1 MGAQEL
7 FERILG
13 SLHEAAL
20 DDAHWPATASLIDE
34 ACGSKGNLLAFGEER
49 SLEDIKIFLARFCY
63 RGERDEPLEQLYFD
77 VYHAIDERALRFR
90 RLPDSQLV
98 HIAELYTDQE
108 RKTSPVFND
117 ILPAGK
123 VQNGPIVRMD
133 GPNGSN
139 IAWHIADPIDGD
151 GWSSSQVEMIER
163 LLPHIRQFV
172 RVRHALVN
180 AQALGTSLTDL
191 LDNAR
196 TGVVQLDRR
205 GRIVVA
211 NRRAR
216 DILRK
221 GDGLTDR
228 DGLLR
233 ASLPAD
239 DTALQELL
247 SRALPPFGGQAS
259 SGSMTVKRSVL
270 SPRLVLHAVPVS
282 DERTD
287 MFTST
292 VAALLLVVDPASR
305 GRIDPALLKDLFG
318 LTPAESQV
326 ATMLAEGR
334 TIRQIAVATGR
345 SEGTIRWHVK
355 HIFGKLGVS
364 RQVELVQLVMSL
376 ADLPLAQ
383 Q

>member
-1 MGAQEL
+1 MGAQER

-20 DDAHWPATASLIDE
+20 DDAHWLTASGLIDD
-34 ACGSKGNLLAFGEER
+34 ACGSKGNLLVFGEGR
-49 SLEDIKIFLARFCY
+49 SREDTKILFARFCY
-63 RGERDEPLEQLYFD
+63 RGKRNKQFERQYFD
-77 VYHAIDERALRFR
+77 VYHSIDERVIRFR
-90 RLPDSQLV
+90 QLPDSRLV
-98 HIAELYTDQE
+98 SVAELYTEQE
-108 RKTSPVFND
+108 RKTSLVFNKA
-117 ILPAGK
+117 LPAAEA
-123 VQNGPIVRMD
+123 QNGPIVRLD

-180 AQALGTSLTDL
+180 ARALGTSLTDL

-196 TGVVQLDRR
+196 IGAVQLDRR

-216 DILRK
+216 DVLRK
-221 GDGLTDR
+221 GEGLTDR
-228 DGLLR
+228 DGFLR
-233 ASLPAD
+233 ATLPAD
-239 DTALQELL
+239 ETALQELL
-247 SRALPPFGGQAS
+247 SRTLPPFGVQAS
-259 SGSMTVKRSVL
+259 GGSMTVKRSVV
-270 SPRLVLHAVPVS
+270 SPSLVLHAVPVS

-287 MFTST
+287 MLTST
-292 VAALLLVVDPASR
+292 VAALVLVVDPASR
-305 GRIDPALLKDLFG
+305 VRIDPAVLNDLLG

-326 ATMLAEGR
+326 AVMLAEGR

-355 HIFGKLGVS
+355 HAFGKLGVS
-364 RQVELVQLVMSL
+364 RQVELVQLVISL
-376 ADLPLAQ
+376 ADHPLAQ

>member
-1 MGAQEL
+1 MGAQER

-20 DDAHWPATASLIDE
+20 DDAHWPATAGLIDE
-34 ACGSKGNLLAFGEER
+34 AIGSKGNLLASYGGR
-49 SLEDIKIFLARFCY
+49 SPEDSKVFFARFCY
-63 RGERDEPLEQLYFD
+63 RGERNKKFEREYYD
-77 VYHAIDERALRFR
+77 VYHPIDERVLRFR
-90 RLPDSQLV
+90 QLPDSRLIDV
-98 HIAELYTDQE
+98 AELYTEQE
-108 RKTSPVFND
+108 RKTSLVFNKA
-117 ILPAGK
+117 LPAAE
-123 VQNGPIVRMD
+123 VQNGPIVRLD

-139 IAWHIADPIDGD
+139 IGWHIADPIDGD
-151 GWSSSQVEMIER
+151 GWSSSQIEMIER

-191 LDNAR
+191 LDNGR
-196 TGVVQLDRR
+196 IGVVQLDQR

-211 NRRAR
+211 NRSAR

-239 DTALQELL
+239 DVALQELL
-247 SRALPPFGGQAS
+247 SRALPLFGGQAS
-259 SGSMTVKRSVL
+259 SGSMTVKRSVV
-270 SPRLVLHAVPVS
+270 SPRLVLHAFPVS

-287 MFTST
+287 MLTST
-292 VAALLLVVDPASR
+292 IAALVLVVDPASR

-326 ATMLAEGR
+326 AVMLAEGR
-334 TIRQIAVATGR
+334 TISQIAAATGR
-345 SEGTIRWHVK
+345 SDGTIRWHVK
-355 HIFGKLGVS
+355 HIFSKLGVS

-376 ADLPLAQ
+376 ADPPLAQ